1 MATEYISPHGL
12 CGKTPGVQARL
23 DSQAADAAN
32 LRRELPPHGTRIDA
46 GRRALL
52 WRLLAVTLG
61 LVVLNVLLLL
71 LPVGSTAHAPAA
83 AAGQARLRVGLVFDV
98 GGRGDKSF
106 NDAAY
111 RGVERAIREL
121 GIEAEFIEP
130 GEGTD
135 RESGLRLLAARGFD
149 LIIGVGFVFSDDML
163 MVARDYPARRFA
175 NVDYAKFDE
184 NGFVMPPKN
193 MVALKFREEEGSYL
207 VGAVAGLS
215 SRSHVVGFV
224 GGMDIPLIHKF
235 ENGYRQGVLAVCPDC
250 RVLVGYAGTSGDA
263 FKNPTRGKELAMA
276 QYAASAE
283 VIFHAAGST
292 GLGVFEAAREHK
304 QKAIGVD
311 CDQWDEAPGVILTSM
326 IKRVDVSVFEVIA
339 DLQRGRF
346 DSGVRVFGLAEG
358 GVDYVYAE
366 PQRGMIGQSV
376 RERVESLRR
385 QIVAGQ
391 IRVDGDRATAPTPST
406 PPSAGSTP

>member
-1 MATEYISPHGL
+1 M
-12 CGKTPGVQARL
+12 CDKTPNVQARL
-23 DSQAADAAN
+23 ISQAADGAN
-32 LRRELPPHGTRIDA
+32 PRREMPPSADPASRSKSLLRR
-46 GRRALL
+46 LL
-52 WRLLAVTLG
+52 GVTLG
-61 LVVLNVLLLL
+61 LVVLNALLLW
-71 LPVGSTAHAPAA
+71 PVGSGSGSSARATSG
-83 AAGQARLRVGLVFDV
+83 GQGPLRVGLVFDV

-111 RGVERAIREL
+111 RGVDRAVREL

-149 LIIGVGFVFSDDML
+149 LVIGVGFVFSDDML
-163 MVARDYPARRFA
+163 MVAKDYPQRRFA

-184 NGFVMPPKN
+184 HGFVVPPAN

-207 VGAVAGLS
+207 VGALAGLS
-215 SRSHVVGFV
+215 NTSHVVGFV

-250 RVLVGYAGTSGDA
+250 KVLVGYAGTSGDA
-263 FKNPTRGKELAMA
+263 FKNPTRGKELALA
-276 QYAASAE
+276 QYAANAQ

-346 DSGVRVFGLAEG
+346 ESGVRVFGLAEG
-358 GVDYVYAE
+358 GVDYVYDE
-366 PQRGMIGQSV
+366 PARGMIAKDV
-376 RERVESLRR
+376 RQRVEALRQ
-385 QIVAGQ
+385 QIVTGRV
-391 IRVDGDRATAPTPST
+391 RVDGDRATPAPSHSDPAQPAQTGG
-406 PPSAGSTP
+406 AL